1 MSDFGEIK
9 KPPLCKGRWVCKA
22 NSEGLLMRE
31 YKTHKILN
39 AIIYVLYIPLSF
51 FGFMCGM
58 ATDGLIDETN
68 NLIITFTNIFAYMG
82 LFMPIICL
90 VCYFVSKKITENKSL
105 SIVIKLIPFFVLILM
120 IILDFVVM
128 NIR

>member
-1 MSDFGEIK
+1 MKEHK
-9 KPPLCKGRWVCKA
+9 MP
-22 NSEGLLMRE
+22 
-31 YKTHKILN
+31 KILN
-39 AIIYVLYIPLSF
+39 TILYVLYIPLSF

-58 ATDGLIDETN
+58 VTDGLIDETN
-68 NLIITFTNIFAYMG
+68 NIIIILTNIFAYMG

-90 VCYFVSKKITENKSL
+90 VCYFIAKKMTENKLL
-105 SIVIKLIPFFVLILM
+105 SIVIKLIPFLILILM

>member
-1 MSDFGEIK
+1 
-9 KPPLCKGRWVCKA
+9 
-22 NSEGLLMRE
+22 MRE

-39 AIIYVLYIPLSF
+39 TIINVLYIPLSF
-51 FGFMCGM
+51 LGFMCGM

-90 VCYFVSKKITENKSL
+90 VCYFVSKKIKENKAL
-105 SIVIKLIPFFVLILM
+105 NVVVKLIPIILLVLM
-120 IILDFVVM
+120 IILDFIVM

>member
-1 MSDFGEIK
+1 MK
-9 KPPLCKGRWVCKA
+9 VCKA
-22 NSEGLLMRE
+22 Q
-31 YKTHKILN
+31 KILN
-39 AIIYVLYIPLSF
+39 TIIFMLYIPLSF

-68 NLIITFTNIFAYMG
+68 KVVITLTNIFAYTG

-90 VCYFVSKKITENKSL
+90 TCYLVSRRIAENKLLSL
-105 SIVIKLIPFFVLILM
+105 FIKFTPFLVLILM
-120 IILDFVVM
+120 IMLDFIVM

>member
-1 MSDFGEIK
+1 
-9 KPPLCKGRWVCKA
+9 
-22 NSEGLLMRE
+22 MRE
-31 YKTHKILN
+31 YKIHKILN
-39 AIIYVLYIPLSF
+39 TIIYVLYIPLSF

-68 NLIITFTNIFAYMG
+68 NLIITITNIFAYIG
-82 LFMPIICL
+82 LFIPILCL

-120 IILDFVVM
+120 IILDFIVM

>member
-1 MSDFGEIK
+1 
-9 KPPLCKGRWVCKA
+9 
-22 NSEGLLMRE
+22 MRE

-39 AIIYVLYIPLSF
+39 TIIYVLYIPLSF

-68 NLIITFTNIFAYMG
+68 KVVIALTNILAYTG
-82 LFMPIICL
+82 LFTPIMCL
-90 VCYFVSKKITENKSL
+90 TCYLFSRRVAENKLLSL
-105 SIVIKLIPFFVLILM
+105 VIKFIPFLVLVLM
-120 IILDFVVM
+120 IILDFIVM

>member
-1 MSDFGEIK
+1 MKEHK
-9 KPPLCKGRWVCKA
+9 MP
-22 NSEGLLMRE
+22 
-31 YKTHKILN
+31 KILN
-39 AIIYVLYIPLSF
+39 TILYVLYIPLSF
-51 FGFMCGM
+51 IGFMCGM

-68 NLIITFTNIFAYMG
+68 NIIIILTNTFAYMG

-90 VCYFVSKKITENKSL
+90 VCYFIAKKMTENKLL
-105 SIVIKLIPFFVLILM
+105 SIVIKLIPFLILILM

>member
-1 MSDFGEIK
+1 
-9 KPPLCKGRWVCKA
+9 
-22 NSEGLLMRE
+22 MRE
-31 YKTHKILN
+31 YKAHKILN
-39 AIIYVLYIPLSF
+39 TIIYVLYIPLSF

-68 NLIITFTNIFAYMG
+68 NLIITITNIFAYMG
-82 LFMPIICL
+82 LFMPIFCL

-120 IILDFVVM
+120 IILDFIVM

>member
-1 MSDFGEIK
+1 MKE
-9 KPPLCKGRWVCKA
+9 CKA
-22 NSEGLLMRE
+22 Q
-31 YKTHKILN
+31 KILN
-39 AIIYVLYIPLSF
+39 TIIYVLYIPLSF

-68 NLIITFTNIFAYMG
+68 NLIIAFTNIFAYMG

-90 VCYFVSKKITENKSL
+90 LCYFVSKKITENKSL
-105 SIVIKLIPFFVLILM
+105 SIVIKLIPFLILILM
-120 IILDFVVM
+120 IILDFIVM

>member
-1 MSDFGEIK
+1 
-9 KPPLCKGRWVCKA
+9 
-22 NSEGLLMRE
+22 MRE
-31 YKTHKILN
+31 YKTHRILN
-39 AIIYVLYIPLSF
+39 TIIYVLYIPLSF

-58 ATDGLIDETN
+58 ATDGLIDEMN
-68 NLIITFTNIFAYMG
+68 NLIITFTNIFAYVG

>member
-1 MSDFGEIK
+1 
-9 KPPLCKGRWVCKA
+9 
-22 NSEGLLMRE
+22 MRE

-39 AIIYVLYIPLSF
+39 TIIYVLYIPLSF

-68 NLIITFTNIFAYMG
+68 KVVIALTNIFAYAG

-90 VCYFVSKKITENKSL
+90 TCYLVSRRVAENKLLSL
-105 SIVIKLIPFFVLILM
+105 VIKFIPFFILILM

>member
-1 MSDFGEIK
+1 
-9 KPPLCKGRWVCKA
+9 
-22 NSEGLLMRE
+22 MRE

-39 AIIYVLYIPLSF
+39 TIIYVLYIPLSF

-90 VCYFVSKKITENKSL
+90 LCYFVSKKITENKSL

>member
-1 MSDFGEIK
+1 
-9 KPPLCKGRWVCKA
+9 
-22 NSEGLLMRE
+22 
-31 YKTHKILN
+31 
-39 AIIYVLYIPLSF
+39 
-51 FGFMCGM
+51 M

-82 LFMPIICL
+82 LFMPILCL
-90 VCYFVSKKITENKSL
+90 VCYFVSKKITENESL
-105 SIVIKLIPFFVLILM
+105 SIVIKLIPFFVLSLM

>member
-1 MSDFGEIK
+1 MK
-9 KPPLCKGRWVCKA
+9 
-22 NSEGLLMRE
+22 E

-39 AIIYVLYIPLSF
+39 TIIYVLYIPLSF

-68 NLIITFTNIFAYMG
+68 NLIIAFSNIFAYMG

-90 VCYFVSKKITENKSL
+90 LCYFVSKKITENKSL

>member
-1 MSDFGEIK
+1 
-9 KPPLCKGRWVCKA
+9 
-22 NSEGLLMRE
+22 MRE
-31 YKTHKILN
+31 YKAHKILN
-39 AIIYVLYIPLSF
+39 TIIYALYIPLSF

-68 NLIITFTNIFAYMG
+68 NIIIILTNTFAYMG

-90 VCYFVSKKITENKSL
+90 VCYFIAKKMTENKLL
-105 SIVIKLIPFFVLILM
+105 SIVIKLIPFLILILM

>member
-1 MSDFGEIK
+1 
-9 KPPLCKGRWVCKA
+9 
-22 NSEGLLMRE
+22 MRE
-31 YKTHKILN
+31 YKKHKILN
-39 AIIYVLYIPLSF
+39 IIIYVLYIPLSF

-82 LFMPIICL
+82 LFMPILCL

-120 IILDFVVM
+120 IILDFIVM

>member
-1 MSDFGEIK
+1 MK
-9 KPPLCKGRWVCKA
+9 KIV
-22 NSEGLLMRE
+22 
-31 YKTHKILN
+31 KT
-39 AIIYVLYIPLSF
+39 IIYMLYIPLSF

-68 NLIITFTNIFAYMG
+68 NIIIILTNIIAYMG

-90 VCYFVSKKITENKSL
+90 VCYFVAKKITENKSQ
-105 SIVIKLIPFFVLILM
+105 SIVIKLIPFLILILM
-120 IILDFVVM
+120 IILDFIVM

>member
-1 MSDFGEIK
+1 
-9 KPPLCKGRWVCKA
+9 
-22 NSEGLLMRE
+22 MRE

-39 AIIYVLYIPLSF
+39 TIIYVLYIPLSF

-68 NLIITFTNIFAYMG
+68 NLIIAFTNIFAYMG

-90 VCYFVSKKITENKSL
+90 LCYFVSKKITENKSL
-105 SIVIKLIPFFVLILM
+105 SVVIKLIPFFVLILM
-120 IILDFVVM
+120 IILDFIVM